1 MVCPVDLYE
10 HISNA
15 VDTIRTALQQYK
27 SAILSLWCI
36 DRLYRAYGN
45 IWAGHENHTCPLPT
59 FPTVLI
65 EIVILML

>member
-36 DRLYRAYGN
+36 VVTTELEITLATLF
-45 IWAGHENHTCPLPT
+45 GHDLTCPNK
-59 FPTVLI
+59 LI
-65 EIVILML
+65 LSGYV